1 MLKRAVVCLC
11 LPLLLLGCGPG
22 RNEFAPPC
30 PAPVLLPTVADLTR
44 YSPTATTHDLT
55 QLVVQARIESLN
67 GSCKAGDDASTI
79 DTTVRIGLSIQRGPA
94 MQGRDVDLP
103 VFLAVT
109 LGNDVRTK
117 QIFPVHITFPPNVD
131 HLAIT
136 SADIALTIPV
146 SDKVTGASYGL
157 IAGFQLTPDELAA
170 NRAARQGK

>member
-1 MLKRAVVCLC
+1 MPKRALACLC

-30 PAPVLLPTVADLTR
+30 PAPVLLPAVSDLTR

-94 MQGRDVDLP
+94 MSGREVNLP
-103 VFLAVT
+103 VFLAVA

-117 QIFPVHITFPPNVD
+117 QIFPVHATFPPNVD
-131 HLAIT
+131 RLNIT
-136 SADIALTIPV
+136 SDDIEMKIPV
-146 SDKVTGASYGL
+146 SDKITGASYGL
-157 IAGFQLTPDELAA
+157 IAGFQLTPAELAE